1 MEKFYLELPSLERKD
16 DAIEYINEFYKYNS
30 QIHGTGSLDRRLKK
44 GISYEEWMND
54 SLMMADKDYAYSK
67 GLVPSTTFYLIREND
82 NKIVGMIDLRYE
94 LNDYLRNFGGNIGYS
109 IRPTERKKGYNKIN
123 LFLCL
128 LKAQEYG
135 LENVLIT
142 CADYNQGSKN
152 TIKSF
157 GGLFEK
163 NNFDESDNETMEL
176 YWINVNNS
184 IEKNHE
190 KYIDFIS
197 NKNINNK
204 LTKDYSEASDKDKK
218 LIDEKYKK
226 VMTSNNTIELLNN
239 QNLQYEN
246 EQFKIYAPYS
256 LKEISKDMAITSSER
271 VSDIFE
277 FFDIKS
283 FRKVQVNLF
292 DNKEEFRKFIATI
305 RGIEENKIPEYC
317 TGTYDKGMINCF
329 IDLKLLK
336 NDIYYKKR
344 TYTLAHEFIHI
355 IYLEFILN
363 NDFYKRVTW
372 LDEGVAQYLSGE
384 MKDLDFDKFYNDIID
399 NLKEVPNLNN
409 LNHGKSFVNDKYNGY
424 ALAYITVKYLSETTD
439 LLEVLKSYDKSLE
452 VGESALKEALEYY
465 KNKKVINTK

>member
-1 MEKFYLELPSLERKD
+1 MNI
-16 DAIEYINEFYKYNS
+16 IENIKEEIIKRSNEFQERTKGTKEEYNLYESHVKYVYNYVKELIKNEDVDKES
-30 QIHGTGSLDRRLKK
+30 LLIAALLHDVSMTNIKLDRQNHAVYGVNIAGKILNQYNYPQDKIEFIKK
-44 GISYEEWMND
+44 IILNHSSKRKNKRTTKEENILVDADCLAHFDSID
-54 SLMMADKDYAYSK
+54 SLYSLAHNVM
-67 GLVPSTTFYLIREND
+67 GLNEEDSI
-82 NKIVGMIDLRYE
+82 
-94 LNDYLRNFGGNIGYS
+94 NFV
-109 IRPTERKKGYNKIN
+109 K
-123 LFLCL
+123 
-128 LKAQEYG
+128 
-135 LENVLIT
+135 
-142 CADYNQGSKN
+142 
-152 TIKSF
+152 
-157 GGLFEK
+157 
-163 NNFDESDNETMEL
+163 
-176 YWINVNNS
+176 
-184 IEKNHE
+184 
-190 KYIDFIS
+190 
-197 NKNINNK
+197 NK
-204 LTKDYSEASDKDKK
+204 LTKDYSEVSNKAKK
-218 LIDEKYKK
+218 LVEEKYKK
-226 VMTSNNTIELLNN
+226 IMTSKNALELLKY

-246 EQFKIYAPYS
+246 EQFEIYASNS

-329 IDLKLLK
+329 IDLKLLE

-384 MKDLDFDKFYNDIID
+384 MKDLDFDRYYNDIID

-439 LLEVLKSYDKSLE
+439 LLEVLKSYNKSLE